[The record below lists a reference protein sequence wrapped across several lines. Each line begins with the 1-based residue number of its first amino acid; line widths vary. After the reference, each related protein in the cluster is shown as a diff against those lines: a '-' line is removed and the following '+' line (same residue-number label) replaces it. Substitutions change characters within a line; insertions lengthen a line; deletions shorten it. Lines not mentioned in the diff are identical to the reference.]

1 MAGYMRHYL
10 GLSFLGF
17 ERRLGDYLTC
27 LSCATEVLDFVYSSE
42 TSLTKEANSNV
53 LRVTLLVYNDFRGR
67 RRSNLCVLS
76 RQGGRTG
83 PLSLVGHRFLFLR
96 WGRRLLVMM
105 GPAAIVDVGERV
117 SLLLGWG

>member
-53 LRVTLLVYNDFRGR
+53 L
-67 RRSNLCVLS
+67 
-76 RQGGRTG
+76 
-83 PLSLVGHRFLFLR
+83 
-96 WGRRLLVMM
+96 
-105 GPAAIVDVGERV
+105 
-117 SLLLGWG
+117 